1 MKFLAKSLKVSNLLR
16 KELML
21 RWSIANL
28 FIFFNFKWWRIFSG
42 LSLKFWFSNC
52 FLNSFEKLFWNFEKK
67 MYMCLLGVTVTDET
81 KFFARKLSLNSQKLL
96 ILLII
101 FMASL
106 WYPLSIRCKF
116 FCRDILCQYY
126 YYRRYRV
133 WGSSNDHLNFPL

>member
-42 LSLKFWFSNC
+42 LSLKFWFSDC

-101 FMASL
+101 FMIPSFN
-106 WYPLSIRCKF
+106 KMQTF
-116 FCRDILCQYY
+116 FAEIFFANITITDDIEFGEVQMII
-126 YYRRYRV
+126 
-133 WGSSNDHLNFPL
+133 